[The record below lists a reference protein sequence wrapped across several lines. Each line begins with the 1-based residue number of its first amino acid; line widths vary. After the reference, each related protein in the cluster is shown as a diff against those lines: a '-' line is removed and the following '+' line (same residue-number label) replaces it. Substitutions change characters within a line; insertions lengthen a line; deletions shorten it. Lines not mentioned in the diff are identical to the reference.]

1 MASCHTE
8 EIVKNMA
15 ISTMIKAIKQVHS
28 KSVVLVKIGSFY
40 HAYGKDSYILSYM
53 FGYKLKKFEKDYTTC
68 GFPLD
73 SISKVMAKLEEKKIN
88 YVILD
93 RRNNYEEDEKSD
105 NGNLNT
111 YDKIYENARIYVN
124 LKRRIDQIYEDLME
138 DIESDSIK
146 GKIIEIE
153 EIINE
158 RR

>member
-1 MASCHTE
+1 
-8 EIVKNMA
+8 
-15 ISTMIKAIKQVHS
+15 MIKAIKQVHS

-73 SISKVMAKLEEKKIN
+73 SISKVIAKLEEKKIN

-111 YDKIYENARIYVN
+111 YDNVSPSWLVSSVLLTYIKLNVTRDIAKTYKVVTTQRLRRNLFIVIY
-124 LKRRIDQIYEDLME
+124 
-138 DIESDSIK
+138 SPS
-146 GKIIEIE
+146 
-153 EIINE
+153 
-158 RR
+158 